1 VIERGHVCMLPN
13 RARMTA
19 AEFDALPIAKEERHS
34 DGLPDF
40 FVPVISAIDQA
51 RALIDGKWC
60 LLTAQHH
67 FGCKQVYAE
76 RITIVAASDPF
87 KQKTDREIA
96 EDVQRGREALR

>member
-1 VIERGHVCMLPN
+1 
-13 RARMTA
+13 MTA
-19 AEFDALPIAKEERHS
+19 AEFDALPVVDQQTSRPKPE
-34 DGLPDF
+34 LPDF
-40 FVPVISAIDQA
+40 LAARVDAHRTY
-51 RALIDGKWC
+51 RALVDGKWC